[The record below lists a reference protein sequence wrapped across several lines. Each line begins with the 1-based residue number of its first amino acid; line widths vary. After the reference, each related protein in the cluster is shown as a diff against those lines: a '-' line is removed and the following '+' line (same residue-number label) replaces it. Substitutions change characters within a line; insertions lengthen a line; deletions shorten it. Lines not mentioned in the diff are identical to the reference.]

1 VLIDEQYRLIEPDT
15 ITGVLKELGWVCEP
29 ADPLYDIW
37 RKGLLAIY
45 IEDGDQREA
54 LSAVFD
60 YEGPEAV
67 AEIWKR
73 SQA

>member
-1 VLIDEQYRLIEPDT
+1 MLIDDQYRLIEPDT
-15 ITGVLKELGWVCEP
+15 LTGVLKERGWVCQ
-29 ADPLYDIW
+29 PLNPLTDVW
-37 RKGLLAIY
+37 RKGSLMILV
-45 IEDGDQREA
+45 EDGDQREA

>member
-1 VLIDEQYRLIEPDT
+1 MLVDDQYLLIEPDT
-15 ITGVLKELGWVCEP
+15 LAGVLKERGWVCESP
-29 ADPLYDIW
+29 DPLCDIW
-37 RKGLLAIY
+37 RKGLFAIY
-45 IEDGDQREA
+45 VEDGDQREA

-73 SQA
+73 SQR

>member
-1 VLIDEQYRLIEPDT
+1 MILV
-15 ITGVLKELGWVCEP
+15 
-29 ADPLYDIW
+29 
-37 RKGLLAIY
+37 
-45 IEDGDQREA
+45 EDGDQREA